1 MNTFLTASPTPD
13 HFSGQALTSMIV
25 IAFLCTVIP
34 FLFLA
39 YYRSKTKAQV
49 SSFFVGMAFYLL
61 FAMMAVG
68 LFNMIMFR
76 GFSLLSVLN
85 RSNHPV
91 YYAIY
96 GAVVAGLFEETGKY
110 VGLRVW
116 MKSRPGKQSAFLFGV
131 GHGTFE
137 AIAYGSSLYM
147 GNIIIAFMVNAFGVD
162 GYFEKAEIS
171 EHLIPSQRQA
181 IYELMAITPL
191 ENAADG
197 VERMLALVFQA
208 SLTIFIFLA
217 ISNQKLKCLF
227 PIAVALHIIGYIP
240 TNLTQVGI
248 LHGIYTNLILTGAVV
263 VFTASYAYRMFH
275 QEAVS

>member
-1 MNTFLTASPTPD
+1 MNAFLTASPTPD
-13 HFSGQALTSMIV
+13 HFSGQALSSMIV

-39 YYRSKTKAQV
+39 YYRSKTKTWV
-49 SSFFVGMAFYLL
+49 SSFFVGMAFYWL
-61 FAMMAVG
+61 FAMIAEG

-76 GFSLLSVLN
+76 WLSLSSVLD

-116 MKSRPGKQSAFLFGV
+116 IKSHPGKQSAFLFGI
-131 GHGTFE
+131 GHGSFE
-137 AIAYGSSLYM
+137 AIAYGSSLFM
-147 GNIIIAFMVNAFGVD
+147 GNIIIAFMVNAFGID
-162 GYFEKAEIS
+162 GYFEKLGIS
-171 EHLIPSQRQA
+171 GDLAVSQKQA
-181 IYELMAITPL
+181 IYELMAITPV
-191 ENAADG
+191 ENAAAG

-217 ISNQKLKCLF
+217 ISNKKLKFLF
-227 PIAVALHIIGYIP
+227 PIAIALHIIGYVP
-240 TNLTQVGI
+240 TYLTQVGI

-275 QEAVS
+275 QEGIS

>member
-1 MNTFLTASPTPD
+1 MSAFLLSQPD
-13 HFSGQALTSMIV
+13 HFSGQALSSMIV

-39 YYRSKTKAQV
+39 YYRSKTKTWV

-61 FAMMAVG
+61 FAMIAEG
-68 LFNMIMFR
+68 LFNTIMFR
-76 GFSLLSVLN
+76 GFSLLSVLD

-116 MKSRPGKQSAFLFGV
+116 IKSHPGKQSAFLFGI
-131 GHGTFE
+131 GHGSFE
-137 AIAYGSSLYM
+137 AIAYGSSLFM
-147 GNIIIAFMVNAFGVD
+147 GNIVIAFMVNAFGID
-162 GYFEKAEIS
+162 GYFEKLGIS
-171 EHLIPSQRQA
+171 GDLAVSQKQA
-181 IYELMAITPL
+181 IYELMAITPV
-191 ENAADG
+191 ENAAAG

-217 ISNQKLKCLF
+217 ISNKKLKFLF
-227 PIAVALHIIGYIP
+227 PIAIALHIIGYVP
-240 TNLTQVGI
+240 TYLTQVGI

-275 QEAVS
+275 QEGIS

>member
-1 MNTFLTASPTPD
+1 MNAFLTSLPTAD

-39 YYRSKTKAQV
+39 YYRSKTKTQV
-49 SSFFVGMAFYLL
+49 SSFFVGMFFYLL
-61 FAMMAVG
+61 FAMIAEG
-68 LFNMIMFR
+68 LFNWIMFR
-76 GFSLLSVLN
+76 GFSLSGVLD

-116 MKSRPGKQSAFLFGV
+116 MKSHPGKQSAFLFGI
-131 GHGTFE
+131 GHGSFE
-137 AIAYGSSLYM
+137 AIAYGSSLFM
-147 GNIIIAFMVNAFGVD
+147 GNIIIAFMVNAFGID
-162 GYFEKAEIS
+162 GYFEKLGIS
-171 EHLIPSQRQA
+171 GELAASQKQA
-181 IYELMAITPL
+181 IYELIAITPL
-191 ENAADG
+191 ENTASG

-217 ISNQKLKCLF
+217 ISNKKLKFLF

-240 TNLTQVGI
+240 TYLTQVGI